1 MPMTGLAIALFLALF
16 GFGDQLIGWNDGD
29 GNIRLALFASF
40 LFGVIA
46 AYKLNR

>member
-1 MPMTGLAIALFLALF
+1 MTSLAIAMFLAVF
-16 GFGDQLIGWNDGD
+16 GFGEELIGWNDHD

>member
-1 MPMTGLAIALFLALF
+1 MSSLALAMFIALF
-16 GFGDQLIGWNDGD
+16 GFGDEFFGWTDTD
-29 GNIRLALFASF
+29 GNVRLALFASF